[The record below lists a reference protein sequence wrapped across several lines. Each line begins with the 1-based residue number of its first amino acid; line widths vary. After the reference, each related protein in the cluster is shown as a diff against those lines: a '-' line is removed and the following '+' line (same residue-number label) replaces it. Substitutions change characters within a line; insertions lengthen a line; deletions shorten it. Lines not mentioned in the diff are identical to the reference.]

1 MTKKGVGSRGSGVGD
16 SREPL
21 PAPTPDTRL
30 PNLVARI
37 AIVGP
42 VFPYRA
48 GIAYCTTR
56 LAEELRKRYDVD
68 VISFSRQFPKRFYP
82 GGDDVDP
89 TLPRAEAEFIV
100 DVMNPLTWLRAGWRL
115 RRYDAV
121 IFVWWV
127 WLFAPAYLTMMAMM
141 RRRTRV
147 ILQCH
152 NVGDKEPAAW
162 KRWLTDRVLRRADAI
177 VAHARTE
184 ADEAW
189 ERSRGRRVI
198 KTFLPVHELGG
209 AIPSRAEARAA
220 LGIGEAANVALFFGH
235 IRPFKG
241 LDIALRAWRE
251 LRSDVLLVVAGE
263 AWWERAE
270 EYERLAREL
279 DLPVI
284 LSRPF
289 DSLRSLRAG
298 SQDGEGP
305 PADSHRPTGLQLG
318 VLRPSSGA
326 PALRGYAPPAA
337 QDDRAVVRFDF
348 RFIPDSEIATYFA
361 ATDVVLAPYRI
372 EAQSGVALTAFHFA
386 RPVIATT
393 VGGLPEIIDG
403 TNGILIPPE
412 DPSALARAI
421 DEFFTTRDRAAME
434 RAAAASARKYSWP
447 EYAAAFAAL
456 VDGR

>member
-1 MTKKGVGSRGSGVGD
+1 MFASA
-16 SREPL
+16 
-21 PAPTPDTRL
+21 APCSTCSSVFSARDTFS
-30 PNLVARI
+30 ARYHAAVKV

-89 TLPRAEAEFIV
+89 TLPRAEAAFIV

-141 RRRTRV
+141 RRRARV

-162 KRWLTDRVLRRADAI
+162 KRWLTNRVLRRADTI

-235 IRPFKG
+235 IRPFKA
-241 LDIALRAWRE
+241 LDIALRAWPK
-251 LRSDVLLVVAGE
+251 LTSDVLLVVAGE
-263 AWWERAE
+263 AWWER
-270 EYERLAREL
+270 ERGYREL
-279 DLPVI
+279 
-284 LSRPF
+284 
-289 DSLRSLRAG
+289 
-298 SQDGEGP
+298 
-305 PADSHRPTGLQLG
+305 
-318 VLRPSSGA
+318 
-326 PALRGYAPPAA
+326 AA
-337 QDDRAVVRFDF
+337 EITNVRFDF

-403 TNGILIPPE
+403 ANGILIPPE
-412 DPSALARAI
+412 DPAALAHAI
-421 DEFFTTRDRAAME
+421 DDFFTTRDRGAME

-456 VDGR
+456 VDER

>member
-1 MTKKGVGSRGSGVGD
+1 MSDAGVGSRGSGVGD
-16 SREPL
+16 LHSPVS
-21 PAPTPDTRL
+21 PPTPNPRPPT
-30 PNLVARI
+30 PARI

-42 VFPYRA
+42 VYPFRA

-56 LAEELRKRYDVD
+56 LAEELRKQYDVD

-89 TLPRAEAEFIV
+89 TLPRAAAAFII

-115 RRYDAV
+115 RRCDSV

-127 WLFAPAYLTMMAMM
+127 WLFAPAYLTMIAMM
-141 RRRTRV
+141 RRRTPV

-162 KRWLTDRVLRRADAI
+162 KRWLTNRVLCRAN
-177 VAHARTE
+177 VLVTHARTE
-184 ADEAW
+184 ANEAW
-189 ERSRGRRVI
+189 KRSGGRRVV

-209 AIPSRAEARAA
+209 AIPSRAEARATLHIDDA
-220 LGIGEAANVALFFGH
+220 TNVALFFGH

-251 LRSDVLLVVAGE
+251 LRTEVLLVAAGE

-270 EYERLAREL
+270 EYERLAGEL
-279 DLPVI
+279 GLP
-284 LSRPF
+284 
-289 DSLRSLRAG
+289 D
-298 SQDGEGP
+298 
-305 PADSHRPTGLQLG
+305 
-318 VLRPSSGA
+318 
-326 PALRGYAPPAA
+326 RG
-337 QDDRAVVRFDF
+337 VRFDF

-403 TNGILIPPE
+403 SNGILVSPE
-412 DPSALARAI
+412 DPAALARAI
-421 DEFFTTRDRAAME
+421 DDFFANRDRAAME
-434 RAAAASARKYSWP
+434 RAASASARKYSWP
-447 EYAAAFAAL
+447 EYAAVFAAL